1 MIPSTHIT
9 LIKSDCQCAM
19 FLFLLPPSCMVAS
32 IGNIVNKLFFPST
45 FSSSTTSNSQAFVL
59 PTVFPSN
66 YTGMD
71 IPIGPVPVNGFKVR
85 GRTFSTEKNYSRDT
99 SMSSTWSSVIYHER
113 MANNGMDVDPEP
125 ANNFPT
131 LFYETEQ
138 KKALYFSKAIE
149 ILGNMRPQDGNNE
162 ATHSN
167 TERVFNVNQSK

>member
-1 MIPSTHIT
+1 
-9 LIKSDCQCAM
+9 
-19 FLFLLPPSCMVAS
+19 MVAP

-59 PTVFPSN
+59 PTAFPSN
-66 YTGMD
+66 YMGMD
-71 IPIGPVPVNGFKVR
+71 IPIGPVPVNGSKVR

-125 ANNFPT
+125 ANNFPA
-131 LFYETEQ
+131 LSYKTEQ
-138 KKALYFSKAIE
+138 EKAIE

-162 ATHSN
+162 ATHFN
-167 TERVFNVNQSK
+167 TECVFNVNQSK

>member
-125 ANNFPT
+125 ANNFPA
-131 LFYETEQ
+131 LSYKTEQ

-149 ILGNMRPQDGNNE
+149 IFGNMRPQDGNNE